1 MNDNRL
7 NRLGGT
13 CAILVGVSYVLVT
26 VFFVLDPTQF
36 IRDHHELW
44 SKLAEHGTARIMQYW
59 GYALGAVFA
68 FGAIPAITELVR
80 AKHEGWVRWTTGL
93 AYLSFGVTAVET
105 FRLVTATPLWAD
117 NYVNGDSTV
126 QSAIVTTDLLLRLDP
141 ATWLRFG
148 ALGPWF
154 LVVNILALRYGLLR
168 KPLTYLGIALGVLT
182 STTALGV
189 AFGIGPMVLVSAI
202 LGGALA
208 APIWFIWI
216 GVVLRRGLPQPAGAV
231 ASSAPEQAGAV
242 ASSAPEQAAPAA
254 QPAPAGK

>member
-1 MNDNRL
+1 MHDNHL
-7 NRLGGT
+7 NKLGGT
-13 CAILVGVSYVLVT
+13 CAILVGISYIVVT
-26 VFFVLDPTQF
+26 TFFVIDPSQF
-36 IRDHHELW
+36 IRDQHQLW
-44 SKLAEHGTARIMQYW
+44 ATLAQQATPRIMQYW
-59 GYALGAVFA
+59 GYAIGAVFA
-68 FGAIPAITELVR
+68 FGAIPAIADLVR

-105 FRLVTATPLWAD
+105 FRLVTATPLWATR
-117 NYVNGDSTV
+117 YASGDPTV

-154 LVVNILALRYGLLR
+154 LVINILALRHGLLP
-168 KPLTYLGIALGVLT
+168 KPLTYLGIVLGVLT

-189 AFGIGPMVLVSAI
+189 AFGIGLMVLVSAV

-216 GVVLRRGLPQPAGAV
+216 GVVLRRGVPQTVGAT
-231 ASSAPEQAGAV
+231 
-242 ASSAPEQAAPAA
+242 A
-254 QPAPAGK
+254 QPTRIAAMSTAESVRSRKDIRDA